1 MLLLPLWK
9 FAAKKY
15 VGRTMRELEDY
26 IPQIVGFNV
35 DYFSTLFVSVC
46 MFSSGSVLMTVLAI
60 VVDIVLSLLEYRE
73 LRTNANTVYNLL
85 RDNKNWSKSHLC
97 NHTSEDL
104 LTLLLEV
111 TRNPEAH
118 DVISLPNVRL
128 WACEPH
134 PISSDRLEILKTLST
149 SDVYGSR
156 SCHTIPTKANASLSS
171 SLLVQTRR
179 VLVAPIGPTES
190 VVEKTHSLR
199 NPRVSTSILNTQ
211 VFGSE
216 RSKKKLITQ
225 GLQLLFHC
233 EYLVL
238 VEYIECVVPIVFV
251 TYQSV
256 LRQLP
261 NVIYAPEGAEGWQ
274 SGPIGSI
281 LLFAVLEVC
290 SLLALKVLLE
300 RKFAFS
306 PLYQLAYVLETQLE
320 FVQTD
325 VFIATIVLL
334 PFELVHFGTNVK
346 ANDLVLHAAH

>member
-1 MLLLPLWK
+1 MAVQTHPENVKDSGVLNRESSFLSRVENKWN
-9 FAAKKY
+9 AIQ
-15 VGRTMRELEDY
+15 VGRQGEYSIERVESLDHYCKTASKTRVLLVCILTPVPALAVAIILEMMPLQDPSKGWDANW
-26 IPQIVGFNV
+26 IFWIRV
-35 DYFSTLFVSVC
+35 
-46 MFSSGSVLMTVLAI
+46 TVI
-60 VVDIVLSLLEYRE
+60 CFI
-73 LRTNANTVYNLL
+73 
-85 RDNKNWSKSHLC
+85 
-97 NHTSEDL
+97 
-104 LTLLLEV
+104 LTW
-111 TRNPEAH
+111 EAH

-274 SGPIGSI
+274 SGPIGTI

-334 PFELVHFGTNVK
+334 PFELVHFGMDFT
-346 ANDLVLHAAH
+346 LRFEWLRSSST